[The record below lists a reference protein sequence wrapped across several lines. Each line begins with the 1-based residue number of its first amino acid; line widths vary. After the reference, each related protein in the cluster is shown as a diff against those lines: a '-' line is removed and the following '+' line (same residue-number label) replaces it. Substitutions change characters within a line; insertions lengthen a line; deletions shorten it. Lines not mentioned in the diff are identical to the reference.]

1 MFVYGKKIQDIK
13 KSVVKT
19 LMNIFLIEET
29 ERLIFL
35 TILKPTIFK
44 DKNFDV

>member
-1 MFVYGKKIQDIK
+1 MFVYGKKIQDIN

-19 LMNIFLIEET
+19 LINIFLIVET

-35 TILKPTIFK
+35 TILKPRVFK